1 MLRDPL
7 LTTPAGLGQTLGASC
22 GAPVHPQS
30 HIQLLLLR
38 RLFWLEGAS
47 LANLSYPRCFPLHCP
62 TDSAQGGGFWRLLG
76 YPPAT
81 LATLLQILILHSR
94 DRKLTTS

>member
-1 MLRDPL
+1 MIPFSPPQQAWDRCYL
-7 LTTPAGLGQTLGASC
+7 L
-22 GAPVHPQS
+22 PVERQLTPQS

-47 LANLSYPRCFPLHCP
+47 PASLSYPRCFPFHCP
-62 TDSAQGGGFWRLLG
+62 TDSAQGGFWRLLS

-81 LATLLQILILHSR
+81 LATLLQILILHPG